1 MTRGRITLVTAMLWC
16 VAVVSGGCATPIA
29 GSPDGGPS
37 ITADSGNYPTTP
49 RSVAALTID
58 GQRVQ
63 SSLNLAHTLV
73 SPTEI
78 DDPLT
83 EYNGAPDQAI
93 DASDLRFFFG
103 VPFDPLAQGLLAGYA
118 TGRRSARTT
127 ASALVAAFR
136 YSTPEEANRAVDSIS
151 AARNDEYAKR
161 SALAGHPRSI
171 PVTAPNGFELFDTWM
186 LAHHEFVVIISS
198 RDVSAST
205 PTALMTRQLASLDEF
220 TGSALFADPPAPDPE
235 GVLAL
240 TIPIARDSAGTA
252 TSRSSGSYTPRA
264 WIQNHEEFSWTTA
277 VEIYERAGVE
287 AVGSAANIVYRTRT
301 ADGARLLFGHAL
313 PTPLPEGF
321 RREASI
327 PGITASGCTSRTTTN
342 GDRETTHYRCAATS
356 GRFLVE
362 AYARSLADAQQK
374 VAAGIKTTAHAARSE
389 PSVTANTDPLV
400 KAAPATIL
408 PTQEDVAR
416 VSGQPLAAATRTHE
430 KDPDS
435 EVAPRSCLAAAQPTS
450 TSTWDG
456 SVANAGDKY
465 TKLVSGQEA
474 PKAISAR
481 AATFD
486 STTYAGA
493 VFRRVKSSLDACR
506 SFTVGGKEFSLNV
519 AASDADYLAWTM
531 TGPAAV
537 CTNAYARVR
546 NMIVASRQCS
556 ATAAETDA
564 SVELTATMV
573 RAASR

>member
-1 MTRGRITLVTAMLWC
+1 MAI
-16 VAVVSGGCATPIA
+16 VSGGCATPIA
-29 GSPDGGPS
+29 GSPEGGPS
-37 ITADSGNYPTTP
+37 ITADSGNYPTAP
-49 RSVAALTID
+49 RSITATID

-63 SSLNLAHTLV
+63 SSLNLADALV

-78 DDPLT
+78 DGALT

-103 VPFDPLAQGLLAGYA
+103 VQFDPLAQGLLAGYA

-136 YSTPEEANRAVDSIS
+136 YSTPDEANRAVDAIS
-151 AARNDEYAKR
+151 TARTDEYSKR

-171 PVTAPNGFELFDTWM
+171 AVPAPNGFESFDTWM
-186 LAHHEFVVIISS
+186 LAHREFVVIVSS
-198 RDVSAST
+198 RDVSTST
-205 PTALMTRQLASLDEF
+205 PPALMTRQSASLDEF
-220 TGSALFADPPAPDPE
+220 TGSALFANPPAPDPE

-252 TSRSSGSYTPRA
+252 SERDSGAYTPRA
-264 WIQNHEEFSWTTA
+264 WIHNHEEFSWTTA
-277 VEIYERAGVE
+277 VETYERAGVE
-287 AVGSAANIVYRTRT
+287 AVGSAANIVYRTRS

-313 PTPLPEGF
+313 PASLPEGF
-321 RREASI
+321 KREASI
-327 PGITASGCTSRTTTN
+327 PGLTDSGCTSRMTTN

-356 GRFLVE
+356 GRHLVE

-374 VAAGIKTTAHAARSE
+374 VAAGVKTIAYVATESSVAAK
-389 PSVTANTDPLV
+389 TDTLV
-400 KAAPATIL
+400 RIAPAMIL

-416 VSGQPLAAATRTHE
+416 VSGQPLAMATRTHD

-456 SVANAGDKY
+456 AVANAGDKY
-465 TKLVSGQEA
+465 TKLVSGREA

-486 STTYAGA
+486 STTSAGT

-506 SFTVGGKEFSLNV
+506 SFTVGGEEFTLNV
-519 AASDADYLAWTM
+519 AASDADHLAWTM

-537 CTNAYARVR
+537 CTNAYERVR

-556 ATAAETDA
+556 ATAADNDA
-564 SVELTATMV
+564 TAELTAAMV
-573 RAASR
+573 RAASK

>member
-1 MTRGRITLVTAMLWC
+1 MTRGRISLVTAMVWC
-16 VAVVSGGCATPIA
+16 VAFVSGGCATPIA
-29 GSPDGGPS
+29 GSPEGGPS

-63 SSLNLAHTLV
+63 SSLNLAHALV

-78 DDPLT
+78 DGALT
-83 EYNGAPDQAI
+83 EHNGAPDQAI

-127 ASALVAAFR
+127 ASVLVAAFR

-151 AARNDEYAKR
+151 AARTDENSKR

-171 PVTAPNGFELFDTWM
+171 PVTAPNGFESFDTWM
-186 LAHHEFVVIISS
+186 LAHREFVVIISS

-220 TGSALFADPPAPDPE
+220 TSSALFANLPAPDPE

-240 TIPIARDSAGTA
+240 TIPIAQDSADTA
-252 TSRSSGSYTPRA
+252 TSRGSGSYTPRA

-277 VEIYERAGVE
+277 VETYERAGVE
-287 AVGSAANIVYRTRT
+287 AIASAANIVYRTRT
-301 ADGARLLFGHAL
+301 ADGARLLFGHAV
-313 PTPLPEGF
+313 PTPMPEGF
-321 RREASI
+321 RREAAI
-327 PGITASGCTSRTTTN
+327 PGITDSGCTSRMTTN

-362 AYARSLADAQQK
+362 AYARSLANAQQK
-374 VAAGIKTTAHAARSE
+374 VAAGIKATAHAASE
-389 PSVTANTDPLV
+389 PSVTADTDTLV

-450 TSTWDG
+450 KSTWDG

-474 PKAISAR
+474 PRAISAR

-486 STTYAGA
+486 SATYAGA

-519 AASDADYLAWTM
+519 AASDADHLAWTM
-531 TGPAAV
+531 TGAAAV
-537 CTNAYARVR
+537 CTNTYARVR

-556 ATAAETDA
+556 ATAADTDA